1 MRKISLLYISAAV
14 LAVASAGCSAPRSTE
29 IVTVKTDVAT
39 MGRIVKDEE
48 LSGVL
53 VPDKS
58 LNIFPKLSGQ
68 AQIVAV
74 DIGDR
79 VRQGQLLVQIDTKEL
94 NAQLAVAQAATATV
108 RDQAAQAKIGIES
121 ARLNLDLAQKNYD
134 RTKALFDTKAVAQ
147 NALDDARTKLD
158 LSKTAYDNA
167 QTQFQTVA
175 GSGMAQA
182 EAQVNLINVEI
193 SNSLIT
199 SPISGTVTNRNI
211 NVGEMTSPNSPL
223 MTIADTTNLKFE
235 GNASQNV
242 IVLMKVGEPVR
253 VMVDGMAGPGY
264 EGRVSQ
270 VGPIA
275 AATGQYFPVAID
287 ILNDG
292 KLFAGM
298 TAKAEFPLTS
308 QEGVVIPESA
318 LVTDVGQTSVFVVS
332 GGKVSKRSVE
342 LGTRGPADVL
352 VLSGL
357 SAGDTVATSNLGM
370 LQDGTGVKQ

>member
-1 MRKISLLYISAAV
+1 M
-14 LAVASAGCSAPRSTE
+14 
-29 IVTVKTDVAT
+29 
-39 MGRIVKDEE
+39 
-48 LSGVL
+48 
-53 VPDKS
+53 
-58 LNIFPKLSGQ
+58 
-68 AQIVAV
+68 
-74 DIGDR
+74 
-79 VRQGQLLVQIDTKEL
+79 
-94 NAQLAVAQAATATV
+94 
-108 RDQAAQAKIGIES
+108 
-121 ARLNLDLAQKNYD
+121 
-134 RTKALFDTKAVAQ
+134 
-147 NALDDARTKLD
+147 
-158 LSKTAYDNA
+158 
-167 QTQFQTVA
+167 
-175 GSGMAQA
+175 
-182 EAQVNLINVEI
+182 EI

-264 EGRVSQ
+264 EGKVSQ

-308 QEGVVIPESA
+308 QEGVVIPDPPWSPTSA
-318 LVTDVGQTSVFVVS
+318 RPRSSSSRGERFRS
-332 GGKVSKRSVE
+332 GASSWA
-342 LGTRGPADVL
+342 PAVPPM
-352 VLSGL
+352 S
-357 SAGDTVATSNLGM
+357 SSFRACRPATP
-370 LQDGTGVKQ
+370 